1 MTDILE
7 ALVVSHPAITG
18 EIPDIHLQIGN
29 CRQAAR
35 VVWQ

>member
-18 EIPDIHLQIGN
+18 EMPDIDLQIGN